1 MKTVRDTFHIAG
13 RELRATFVS
22 PIAYVVLTGFMVLSG
37 WFFFNLL
44 MQFNRLLSMYQMFRR
59 PDIVAQM
66 NLNEMVMTPL
76 LYNMTIV
83 LLLMVPLITM
93 RLFSEE
99 KKLKTEELLLTSPV
113 SVNAL
118 VLGKYLSALIFLA
131 IMLALTAIYPWI
143 LFQYGSPAPEMGS
156 ILTGYLGMFLLGA
169 SFVSVGLFA
178 SSLTENQ
185 IVAAVTCFV
194 ALLLFFIIGWPAES
208 LGPTAGKVLEYL
220 SLIGHF
226 TDFSKGLVESRHV
239 VFFVTF
245 VLFALFLTKR
255 SVESMRWR

>member
-1 MKTVRDTFHIAG
+1 MKSLRDIFHIAG

-22 PIAYVVLTGFMVLSG
+22 PIAYVVMTGFMVLSG

-44 MQFNRLLSMYQMFRR
+44 MQFNRLMNMYQMFQR

-99 KKLKTEELLLTSPV
+99 KKLRTEELLLTSPV

-118 VLGKYLSALIFLA
+118 VLGKFLSSLVFLS
-131 IMLALTAIYPWI
+131 ILLGLTAIYPWI
-143 LFQYGSPAPEMGS
+143 LFHYGEPLPELGS
-156 ILTGYLGMFLLGA
+156 ILTGYAGMFLLGA
-169 SFVSVGLFA
+169 SFASVGLFC

-194 ALLLFFIIGWPAES
+194 ALLLFFVIGWPAES
-208 LGPTAGKVLEYL
+208 VGPVAGKVLEYL
-220 SLIGHF
+220 SLIDHF

-239 VFFVTF
+239 VYFVSF

-255 SVESMRWR
+255 SIESMRWR